1 MQAAHWSMALE
12 QDGGGQRRARSRN
25 IAPPPKRE
33 THYRRLINPF
43 IPQAAFSHD
52 EVTAIHDTALR
63 VLEEL
68 GIRVLLPQAR
78 ELYAK
83 AGAICQDGMMV
94 RIGRDIIEQALLTA
108 PRVIHARAGAP
119 HRDILFEPGL
129 LSFMSGAGS
138 PNVTDLI
145 GGRRAATLADFN
157 AIAKVSQHFD
167 VMHYIT
173 ASVEPQDVPLNL
185 RHYATM
191 KSQVELSDKFL
202 FAYAR
207 GTPQVVESFE
217 MLALARGLSLED
229 FTKGVHC
236 FTVINTNSPR
246 QIDIPMAQGIIDF
259 ALWGQASII
268 TPFCLAGAMAPI
280 TIAGALAL
288 QHAEAL
294 AGIALAQI
302 ARPGAPVIYGSF
314 ASSVDMRSG
323 SPAFGNPEHFK
334 SALGA
339 GQLARHIG
347 LPWRAGGGTA
357 ANIADAQAA
366 HESQFAVWG
375 SVLGGANVL
384 IHAAGWMEGGI
395 SVSMEKLITDIE
407 MLQMI
412 AELCT
417 PSPGDA
423 DAIGFDAIAEVA
435 PGGHFFS
442 AAHTMSRYRTEFYEP
457 LVADW
462 SNFGNWTAAGGKT
475 VTQRATRIWQDIVA
489 DFEPPPTAK
498 AQNGVLNDYI
508 AKKSEAGGAE
518 PVS

>member
-1 MQAAHWSMALE
+1 MDKEKDEHRRS
-12 QDGGGQRRARSRN
+12 RARN
-25 IAPPPKRE
+25 TAPPPKRA
-33 THYRRLINPF
+33 TRYGQLINPF
-43 IPQAAFSHD
+43 TPQAAFSQD
-52 EVTAIHDTALR
+52 EITAIHDTALR

-68 GIRVLLPQAR
+68 GIKVLLAQAR
-78 ELYAK
+78 ELFAK
-83 AGAICQDGMMV
+83 AGAVCEDGMMV
-94 RIGRDIIEQALLTA
+94 RIGRDIVENALGTA
-108 PRVIHARAGAP
+108 PRVIHAHAGAG
-119 HRDILFEPGL
+119 HRDLVFAPGL

-138 PNVTDLI
+138 PNVTDLV
-145 GGRRAATLADFN
+145 GGRRPAMLADFN

-191 KSQVELSDKFL
+191 KSQIELSDKL
-202 FAYAR
+202 PFAYAR

-217 MLALARGLSLED
+217 MLALARGLSPED
-229 FTKGVHC
+229 FSRNVHC

-246 QIDIPMAQGIIDF
+246 QLDIPMAQGIIDF
-259 ALWGQASII
+259 AIWGQVSII

-357 ANIADAQAA
+357 ANTADAQAA

-412 AELCT
+412 AELCVAT
-417 PSPGDA
+417 PGDA

-475 VTQRATRIWQDIVA
+475 ATERATKIWQDIVA
-489 DFEPPPTAK
+489 GFEPPPTAK
-498 AQNGVLNDYI
+498 ALKGVLDDYI
-508 AKKSEAGGAE
+508 ASKSQKGGAE